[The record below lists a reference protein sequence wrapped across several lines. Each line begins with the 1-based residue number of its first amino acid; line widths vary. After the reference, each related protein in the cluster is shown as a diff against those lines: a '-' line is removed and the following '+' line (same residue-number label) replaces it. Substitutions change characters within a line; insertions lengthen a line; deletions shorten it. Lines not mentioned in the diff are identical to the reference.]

1 MIDSLSDKDLLQQ
14 FSSKGL
20 EALKNNTAS
29 IEDKVTSRKIESCRP
44 ILETINRRDHF
55 DQICPFN
62 TKRHKTNILSQLEN
76 WAKKPHNLNY
86 LDELFLIS
94 MAFSREYL
102 LFQER
107 HAISPHWGIHDYW
120 AKFKADVEQ
129 KIYPLK
135 EDYLK
140 ETAKYIRNNMDFDI
154 LNHYLGQKD
163 YQAFLNYEK
172 TVKDAEERIGKLKEQ
187 LNDKEEQFNEKILE
201 REEKVDNLKASL
213 ESFQTAFNFVGLS
226 QGFENLLKKKSRA
239 KWLTFVGLIALFVL
253 TLLPL
258 SLVAI
263 HLLSDMIPQLM
274 KYLLSIPTEASI
286 PSGANAKPELTNI
299 AEVATWSW
307 QKMLPVIGLEFVLIY
322 FFRVVLTH
330 YHSIQTQIMQLELR
344 QSLCQF
350 IQNYAEYAK
359 EIKASD
365 KDALEKFEN
374 LIFSSIL
381 SNPDKVPGT
390 FDGIDSLASLLKELK
405 SK

>member
-14 FSSKGL
+14 FSSEGL
-20 EALKNNTAS
+20 EALRNNPAS
-29 IEDKVTSRKIESCRP
+29 SEDEITSRKIESCQL
-44 ILETINRRDHF
+44 ILEIMNQHKDF
-55 DQICPFN
+55 SKICPFN
-62 TKRHKTNILSQLEN
+62 TKRFRGNLLPYLDHWKN
-76 WAKKPHNLNY
+76 KPHSLGN
-86 LDELFLIS
+86 LDELFVMC

-107 HAISPHWGIHDYW
+107 NSIPLHIKINHYW
-120 AKFKADVEQ
+120 RQFKTDIEQ
-129 KIYPLK
+129 KQYSFK
-135 EDYLK
+135 EGYLK
-140 ETAKYIRNNMDFDI
+140 TYVQYILNEMDLDI
-154 LNHYLGQKD
+154 LNSFLGQKD

-172 TVKDAEERIGKLKEQ
+172 TVEEAENKINKLQTQLHNEEER
-187 LNDKEEQFNEKILE
+187 FNSKISE

-213 ESFQTAFNFVGLS
+213 ENFQTAFNFIGLS
-226 QGFENLLKKKSRA
+226 QGFENLLKKKEKA
-239 KWLTFVGLIALFVL
+239 KSLTFWGLFVL
-253 TLLPL
+253 LITA
-258 SLVAI
+258 LVPVGYSFGKFI
-263 HLLSDMIPQLM
+263 FDPN
-274 KYLLSIPTEASI
+274 Y
-286 PSGANAKPELTNI
+286 
-299 AEVATWSW
+299 VFSW
-307 QKMLPVIGLEFVLIY
+307 EKMLPVIGLEFVLIY

-350 IQNYAEYAK
+350 IQSYADYAK

-390 FDGIDSLASLLKELK
+390 FDGIDGLTSLLKELK